1 MRNSGVNTSAE
12 QKYSEAV
19 SLYSSSDLSIKSICE
34 RTGVG
39 FGAFS
44 AYLSRYHRELIIKRH
59 NLTEYFN
66 VKLRGHRGQTTAA
79 HYKYKDAI
87 AACDNIEYIEYN
99 ISQIARIFD
108 VGCTSLANQ
117 LRKHYPDIIPR
128 RELERRKRG
137 IHSNLQYG
145 VRSRT
150 KDVYAAAVKM
160 LQSSDMTIEEVSNEC
175 KVPYSGL
182 REHILAYYPQ
192 ITQQREQKR
201 VGAVNQK
208 VRGKR
213 NGNWSIHK
221 PNKDTIAK
229 YETAI
234 ELYRSTSKTMEE
246 IVVMQ
251 GVNLGGFR
259 HYLRKWHPGL
269 IVQRRGFDTNTE
281 LAQTKRYSKQ
291 TAEKYAKAIEVLRN
305 SDLPTA
311 RVAAE
316 FGLHPDMFRA
326 YVREHYPSLIEWRG
340 MTTTENGK
348 IVSNRSKSK
357 YAEALQLY
365 ETTPKTLKSIAQE
378 LGLTYNS
385 VSSYIRRNHPD
396 AIVKHKTLLQL

>member
-1 MRNSGVNTSAE
+1 MQNCDVNTSVE

-39 FGAFS
+39 FCAFS

-66 VKLRGHRGQTTAA
+66 VKLRGRRGQTTAA
-79 HYKYKDAI
+79 HYKYRDAI
-87 AACDNIEYIEYN
+87 AACDSIEYIEYN

-108 VGCTSLANQ
+108 VGCASLANQ
-117 LRKHYPDIIPR
+117 LRKHYPEIIPR
-128 RELERRKRG
+128 RELERKNRG

-150 KDVYAAAVKM
+150 KDIYASAVKR
-160 LQSSDMTIEEVSNEC
+160 LQTSDMTIEEVANEC
-175 KVPYSGL
+175 NVSFCGL
-182 REHILAYYPQ
+182 REHILAYHPQ

-201 VGAVNQK
+201 VDAINQK

-246 IVVMQ
+246 IVSMQ

-259 HYLRKWHPGL
+259 HYLRTWYPGL
-269 IVQRRGFDTNTE
+269 IVQRRGFNTDVG

-291 TAEKYAKAIEVLRN
+291 TAEKYAEAIEVLKN

-311 RVAAE
+311 RVATE
-316 FGLHPDMFRA
+316 FGLHPDMFRT
-326 YVREHYPSLIEWRG
+326 YVKEHYPSLVEWRG
-340 MTTTENGK
+340 MTTTESGK
-348 IVSNRSKSK
+348 VVSNRSKLK
-357 YAEALQLY
+357 YAEALRLY

-385 VSSYIRRNHPD
+385 VSSYIHRNHPE
-396 AIVKHKTLLQL
+396 AIVKHRALLQV